1 MKNIFRNIAAASLV
15 ITGLFAGRASA
26 QAPAAKDKSL
36 LWEITGNG
44 LAKPSYLYGT
54 IHMICEKDF
63 KVADKTEKAL
73 HAAGRLVIEAN
84 VFDPEINTILAK
96 EMAAEVPLSK
106 KLSPADY
113 HDIDSILKKTC
124 GIPLAPFENYRLAVL
139 VSLMAQ
145 KSFPCKELKSYE
157 DTFVKMAKTDK
168 KEIGYFEGLAEQ
180 TRYMLKS
187 MNDQQIIDQ
196 IKAFDSTK
204 MNNDKMV
211 EAYKAEDLNTLY
223 SAVTTPELMDEN
235 GIHWLLEVRNK
246 NWVAKMP
253 EMMKQESTFFT
264 VGSAH
269 LAGPIGV
276 IKLLREKGYTVKPIL
291 N

>member
-1 MKNIFRNIAAASLV
+1 MKNIFRNIAAATLA
-15 ITGLFAGRASA
+15 ITGLFAGKASA
-26 QAPAAKDKSL
+26 QEPAEKDKSL
-36 LWEITGNG
+36 LWEISGKG

-54 IHMICEKDF
+54 IHMMCEKDF
-63 KVADKTEKAL
+63 KVAPKTVNAL
-73 HAAGRLVIEAN
+73 NKSGQLVIEAN
-84 VFDPEINTILAK
+84 IFDPEMNTILIKA
-96 EMAAEVPLSK
+96 MTADVPLSK

-124 GIPLAPFENYRLAVL
+124 GVPLAPFENYRLAAL

-157 DTFVKMAKTDK
+157 DTFVKIAQSDK
-168 KEIGYFEGLAEQ
+168 KKIGYFEGLEEQ
-180 TRYMLKS
+180 TGYMLKS
-187 MNDQQIIDQ
+187 FSDQQIIDQ
-196 IKAFDSTK
+196 IKDFDSTN

-211 EAYKAEDLNTLY
+211 AAYKAEDLNALY
-223 SAVTTPELMDEN
+223 RCITSADLMDEN
-235 GIHWLLEVRNK
+235 GMHWLLEVRNK

-253 EMMKQESTFFT
+253 EMMQQGSAFFA

-269 LAGPIGV
+269 LAGPLGL
-276 IKLLREKGYTVKPIL
+276 IKLLRTQGYTVTPIL